1 MPWIVPAIVAMTM
14 TPIAQREIVS
24 VTRSQTVSQRSSSP
38 GRRTLVSARLRFPT
52 SVSRKRHVKRI
63 VKLAMKTVKKPPAIP
78 STDEIA
84 SGIETDI
91 CSAPS
96 WTFPAAPV
104 SPSHDESSSDARS
117 SSTSSGSSWRKSR
130 TLPTSGTSRSRSKAP
145 TRSAVPRTV
154 TVAARPRDIRVLSI
168 TKRTGYSKTK
178 ARKIPTK
185 TIRNVSP
192 MAANATMT
200 PIAAA
205 TSRTVRMGRIS
216 SIRRDS
222 RDSIAETLGSAAVG
236 SG

>member
-1 MPWIVPAIVAMTM
+1 MTM

-24 VTRSQTVSQRSSSP
+24 VTRSQTVSQRASSP

-63 VKLAMKTVKKPPAIP
+63 VKPAMKTVKKPPAIP

-96 WTFPAAPV
+96 CTFPAAPV

-130 TLPTSGTSRSRSKAP
+130 TLPDERDEQQQEQGPDQRAPSREP
-145 TRSAVPRTV
+145 
-154 TVAARPRDIRVLSI
+154 
-168 TKRTGYSKTK
+168 
-178 ARKIPTK
+178 
-185 TIRNVSP
+185 
-192 MAANATMT
+192 
-200 PIAAA
+200 
-205 TSRTVRMGRIS
+205 
-216 SIRRDS
+216 
-222 RDSIAETLGSAAVG
+222 
-236 SG
+236 